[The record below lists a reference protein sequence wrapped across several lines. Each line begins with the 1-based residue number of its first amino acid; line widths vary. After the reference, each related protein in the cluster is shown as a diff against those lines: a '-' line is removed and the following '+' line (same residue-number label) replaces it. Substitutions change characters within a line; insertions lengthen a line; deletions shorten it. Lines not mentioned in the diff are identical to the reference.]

1 MVQRRS
7 LKRAL
12 GGQPLVSKLS
22 NAYYGAYLVLA
33 LAHWRGLIS
42 AGVLTAAA
50 VPVLVR
56 WLVLVVRW
64 IATGSPA
71 SRATKSTR

>member
-1 MVQRRS
+1 M
-7 LKRAL
+7 KRARAGQSL
-12 GGQPLVSKLS
+12 GSKLI
-22 NAYYGAYLVLA
+22 NAYYGAYLALA

-42 AGVLTAAA
+42 AELLTVAA

-56 WLVLVVRW
+56 WLTLVVRW
-64 IATGSPA
+64 ISTGSPV